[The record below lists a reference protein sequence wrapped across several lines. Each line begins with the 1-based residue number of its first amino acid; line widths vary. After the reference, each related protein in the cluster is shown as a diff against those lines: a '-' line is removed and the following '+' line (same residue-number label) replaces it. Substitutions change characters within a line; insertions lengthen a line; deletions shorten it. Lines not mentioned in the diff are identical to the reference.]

1 MGKFSILVKNIKE
14 MLFGRDQRQTDSKT
28 IPSLRETKAPPH
40 ESSDSIQ
47 LAQTKRTP
55 YFIQIGFDFG
65 TSYCKCIC
73 RDIVIDKAWVHLPPE
88 TQEQELPFL
97 ISSVLVLKDGV
108 IGHVGNCRSHYPE
121 NGLYH
126 LKHALVKTARQ
137 EWDAPVL
144 APYYENGG
152 SVDGC
157 PLAGF
162 VEACAV
168 YFLAGAFGQIQE
180 DVRRRLPNFGKLP
193 NDYMAINL
201 AVPVADPERP
211 EVNALFQ
218 KILCEAWSLA
228 SELAGHPPVSLPELA
243 AIREKNKNIM
253 DDSLDKACFIYPEVS
268 SNVQGFVKSRVS
280 SPGIYLF
287 SDTGA
292 GTVDQSVFIFMRRND
307 NQSEHLTYLHG
318 GIFPLGSS
326 QIEHKAAS
334 MSGSVDR
341 VSLERWRE
349 KKEKGDSDRELMY
362 AREWIAE
369 GLKAG
374 TQATLA
380 FTKKKLFVKDQLND
394 IKVIFGGGGH
404 CEHPYKTAV
413 MYPFTGQFSGQL
425 FRQSIM
431 PDVVGLPVP
440 RDLELND
447 SETRWMRRLSVAYG
461 LSFEKSDLAGFTYP
475 KDVDNPTPD
484 QIWPRRKEIPAA
496 PSKDV
501 C

>member
-1 MGKFSILVKNIKE
+1 MSKFSILVKNIKE
-14 MLFGRDQRQTDSKT
+14 KLFGRDQRQTDSEP
-28 IPSLRETKAPPH
+28 IPSLRETKTPPH
-40 ESSDSIQ
+40 ESSDST
-47 LAQTKRTP
+47 LPAQTERAP

-65 TSYCKCIC
+65 TSYCKCIY
-73 RDIVIDKAWVHLPPE
+73 RDVMIEKAWVYFPPE
-88 TQEQELPFL
+88 AQEQELPFL
-97 ISSVLVLKDGV
+97 IPSVLVLKDGV

-126 LKHALVKTARQ
+126 LKHALVKTALQ

-144 APYYENGG
+144 APYCGNGG

-157 PLAGF
+157 RLSGL

-168 YFLAGAFGQIQE
+168 YFLAGAFGMVRE

-201 AVPVADPERP
+201 AVPVADAERP
-211 EVNALFQ
+211 EVNALFH
-218 KILCEAWSLA
+218 KVLCEAWNLA
-228 SELAGHPPVSLPELA
+228 DQLAGHPPVPLTELESL
-243 AIREKNKNIM
+243 RKKNKNCV
-253 DDSLDKACFIYPEVS
+253 DGSLGAACFIYPEVS
-268 SNVQGFVKSRVS
+268 ANVQGFVRSRVS

-292 GTVDQSVFIFMRRND
+292 GTVDQSVFIFMHRNED
-307 NQSEHLTYLHG
+307 QSEHLTYLHG
-318 GIFPLGSS
+318 SVFPLGSS
-326 QIEHKAAS
+326 QIEQKAAS
-334 MSGSVDR
+334 ISGSADWS
-341 VSLERWRE
+341 SLEKWRE
-349 KKEKGDSDRELMY
+349 KKEQGDSDRELMH

-369 GLKAG
+369 RLRAG

-380 FTKKKLFVKDQLND
+380 STKKKLFVKDQLND

-413 MYPFTGQFSGQL
+413 MNPFTGQL
-425 FRQSIM
+425 FRAAIT

-440 RDLELND
+440 RDLELNG

-461 LSFEKSDLAGFTYP
+461 LSFEKSELAGFTYP

-484 QIWPRRKEIPAA
+484 QIWPRRKEIPDAA
-496 PSKDV
+496 SKDV

>member
-1 MGKFSILVKNIKE
+1 MSKFTILIKNIKE
-14 MLFGRDQRQTDSKT
+14 KLFGRDQRQPDSET

-40 ESSDSIQ
+40 ERPDSTPI
-47 LAQTKRTP
+47 APAERPP

-73 RDIVIDKAWVHLPPE
+73 RDVMIEKAWVYFPPKAH
-88 TQEQELPFL
+88 EQELPFL
-97 ISSVLVLKDGV
+97 IPSALVLKDGV

-126 LKHALVKTARQ
+126 IKHALVKTALQ
-137 EWDAPVL
+137 EWDDPVL
-144 APYYENGG
+144 APYCGNSG

-157 PLAGF
+157 RLSGL

-168 YFLAGAFGQIQE
+168 YFLAGAFGQIRE
-180 DVRRRLPNFGKLP
+180 DVRRRRPNFGKHP

-201 AVPVADPERP
+201 AVPVADAQRP
-211 EVNALFQ
+211 EVNTFFQ

-228 SELAGHPPVSLPELA
+228 DQLAGHPPVPLIELESL
-243 AIREKNKNIM
+243 RKKNKNCV
-253 DDSLDKACFIYPEVS
+253 DDSLGAACFIYPEVS
-268 SNVQGFVKSRVS
+268 ANVQGFVRSRVS

-292 GTVDQSVFIFMRRND
+292 GTVDQSVFIFKRRNED
-307 NQSEHLTYLHG
+307 QSEHLTYLHG
-318 GIFPLGSS
+318 VVLPLGSS
-326 QIEHKAAS
+326 QIEHKSAS
-334 MSGSVDR
+334 MSGSADWS
-341 VSLERWRE
+341 SLEKWRE
-349 KKEKGDSDRELMY
+349 KKEQGDSARELMH

-369 GLKAG
+369 GLRAG

-380 FTKKKLFVKDQLND
+380 FTKRKLYDKDQLAD

-404 CEHPYKTAV
+404 CEHPYKAAV
-413 MYPFTGQFSGQL
+413 MYPFSGQL
-425 FRQSIM
+425 FRAAIT

-440 RDLELND
+440 RDLELNG

-461 LSFEKSDLAGFTYP
+461 LSFVKSELAGFTYP

-484 QIWPRRKEIPAA
+484 QIWPRRKEIPDAV
-496 PSKDV
+496 SKDE

>member
-1 MGKFSILVKNIKE
+1 MSKFSILIKNIKE
-14 MLFGRDQRQTDSKT
+14 KLFGRDQRQTDSKA
-28 IPSLRETKAPPH
+28 IPSLSETKAPPH
-40 ESSDSIQ
+40 ERSDSAP
-47 LAQTKRTP
+47 LVTAERPP

-73 RDIVIDKAWVHLPPE
+73 RDVLIDKAWVHLPPGA
-88 TQEQELPFL
+88 QEQELPFL
-97 ISSVLVLKDGV
+97 LPSALVLKDGV
-108 IGHVGNCRSHYPE
+108 IGHVGKCRSHYPE

-126 LKHALVKTARQ
+126 LKHALVKTALQ
-137 EWDAPVL
+137 EWDDPVL
-144 APYYENGG
+144 APYCGNGG

-157 PLAGF
+157 RLSGL

-168 YFLAGAFGQIQE
+168 YFLAGAFGMVRE

-201 AVPVADPERP
+201 AVPVADAERP
-211 EVNALFQ
+211 QVNSLFH
-218 KILCEAWSLA
+218 KVLCEAWNLA
-228 SELAGHPPVSLPELA
+228 DQLAGHPPMPLTELESL
-243 AIREKNKNIM
+243 RKKNKNCM
-253 DDSLDKACFIYPEVS
+253 DDSLGAACFIYPEVS
-268 SNVQGFVKSRVS
+268 ANVQGFVQSRVS

-287 SDTGA
+287 SDAGA
-292 GTVDQSVFIFMRRND
+292 GTVDQSAFIFMHRNED
-307 NQSEHLTYLHG
+307 QSEHLTYLHG
-318 GIFPLGSS
+318 NVLPLGSS
-326 QIEHKAAS
+326 QIEQKAAS
-334 MSGSVDR
+334 MSGSADW
-341 VSLERWRE
+341 SFLEKWRE
-349 KKEKGDSDRELMY
+349 KKEQGDNDRELMH

-369 GLKAG
+369 SLGAG

-380 FTKKKLFVKDQLND
+380 FTKQKLYVKDQLTE

-413 MYPFTGQFSGQL
+413 MKTFSGQL
-425 FRQSIM
+425 FRRAIT

-440 RDLELND
+440 RDLELNG

-461 LSFEKSDLAGFTYP
+461 LSFEKSVLAGFTYP

-484 QIWPRRKEIPAA
+484 QIWPRRKNIPAA
-496 PSKDV
+496 PSKDD